1 MSRGRLIAVAASLAL
16 AATATAVQAAGGS
29 TLALSGSHR
38 NTLGQNF
45 NYTIHGFAAAPA
57 NRVVAWEQFYQ
68 RTGCAQ
74 TYIAEK
80 ARTSQTAL
88 YGLTLWDNRAVTPNG
103 AYSVLA
109 RFGAANVGKHGICA
123 YLIDAA
129 SGVTYAHAGAWWV
142 NVKAGGGG
150 TTTTTGTLEPAP
162 VGSGQCQAG
171 RLSGGSVYAQIAV
184 SGTSCAVAA
193 TVAAGAP
200 AAHGAA
206 FSRDGFA
213 CKATAE
219 GPGSKWSGAWGGTYY
234 AYSCASG
241 SEAVAFNWGTD
252 YTY

>member
-1 MSRGRLIAVAASLAL
+1 MLRGRLIAVAALLTL

-57 NRVVAWEQFYQ
+57 NRVVAWEQFYK
-68 RTGCAQ
+68 RTGCAH
-74 TYIAEK
+74 TYLAEK
-80 ARTSQTAL
+80 ARTSQTAV
-88 YGLTLWDNRAVTPNG
+88 YGLTLWDNTAVTPNG
-103 AYSVLA
+103 SYSLLA

-129 SGVTYAHAGAWWV
+129 SGVTYAHADAWWV
-142 NVKAGGGG
+142 NVKAGGGV
-150 TTTTTGTLEPAP
+150 TTTTGTVEPAP

-171 RLSGGSVYAQIAV
+171 RFSDGAVYAQIAV
-184 SGTSCAVAA
+184 SGTTCAVAGA
-193 TVAAGAP
+193 VAAGAP

-206 FSRDGFA
+206 HSRDGFS
-213 CKATAE
+213 CKGTAE
-219 GPGSKWSGAWGGTYY
+219 RPGSKWSGAWGGTYY
-234 AYSCASG
+234 AGSCASG
-241 SEAVAFNWGTD
+241 SKQVAFNWGTD